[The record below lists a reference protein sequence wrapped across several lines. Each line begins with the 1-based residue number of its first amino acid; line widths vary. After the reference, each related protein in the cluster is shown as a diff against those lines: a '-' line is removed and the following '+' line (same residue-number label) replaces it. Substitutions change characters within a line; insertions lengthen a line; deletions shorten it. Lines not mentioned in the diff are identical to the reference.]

1 MPLRRGAGVAQR
13 SGNQAP
19 DIVDLYRAAFFYI
32 GFDSIKPGAQIR
44 QGNFGRGIRF
54 GNART
59 PML

>member
-1 MPLRRGAGVAQR
+1 VAQR

-32 GFDSIKPGAQIR
+32 SFDSIKPGAQIR